1 MTHKLVILDEIF
13 DQLEAAKSGIVP
25 GSVEQAIVSGVQNN
39 PSQIRQNKVGGTSG
53 SNYTVFPLTPIK
65 KNCCIDK
72 SYLNFEFDLKFN
84 ITATFTTAPTA
95 GSAASKVQSYHIP
108 FFIGFRDTP
117 SMFNLIQIM
126 CENTTIWQTV
136 YQREE
141 ATLAYNSLPETEIR
155 GNNQY
160 SSIDKMKNHLYSP
173 MKHVIFTFDQ
183 ANGAS
188 TTTFNQD
195 ITVHFK
201 ATVDLNRLTPA
212 LSNLHFTTP
221 HMGNLRLKVFIQ
233 EIEKALFFCPD
244 YSFYYP
250 SPVSSVSAA
259 KNINYAL
266 ERNSVNVQYWQFYPL
281 SEFFGSSIA
290 KTKIPF
296 LCYGREDLSKAGHE
310 VQNLY
315 LVNPETITFSNPTS
329 GDFMSFASG
338 LAEIVQT
345 CFDIKDEE
353 YNRLNDHFAS
363 MGSVIIPVN
372 VWDSSVFNNSEVP
385 TKNTV
390 NTSMI
395 GSVGGYNIDFIS
407 VWFHGNKNPCALTK
421 EFLTNFQLLLD
432 GRPINAI
439 PYDYINDKCIVDMTQ
454 AIIDTDHEEINK
466 DYISSLSFLNLTDD
480 RFYIDKPLQAYYGN
494 GILHY
499 DASEDNS
506 SIGLMCGEL
515 RNPNC
520 FSLNFSTNLPDA
532 FHSGACILENSPKQG
547 TLRFISTTATGT
559 NLRDETARGKFPFY
573 LDSYNQDLGTTCG
586 FSCFCDACIVL
597 TYDAARGTCYDGQLS
612 WAAPYA

>member
-84 ITATFTTAPTA
+84 FKAVFENAPTA
-95 GSAASKVQSYHIP
+95 GSAANKTKTYHIP

-173 MKHVIFTFDQ
+173 MKRVIFSFNQNYNAT
-183 ANGAS
+183 A
-188 TTTFNQD
+188 TTFNQD

-244 YSFYYP
+244 Y
-250 SPVSSVSAA
+250 
-259 KNINYAL
+259 NINYINGAAG
-266 ERNSVNVQYWQFYPL
+266 NTQAYINAAISQSAQQVQYWQFYPL
-281 SEFFGSSIA
+281 SEFFGTEITN
-290 KTKIPF
+290 TKIPF
-296 LCYGREDLSKAGHE
+296 LCYGREDINNTGHE
-310 VQNLY
+310 SQDPY
-315 LVNPETITFSNPTS
+315 LINPTTITFSNPTS

-385 TKNTV
+385 TGQTV

-480 RFYIDKPLQAYYGN
+480 RFYINQPLQSYYGS
-494 GILHY
+494 GLL
-499 DASEDNS
+499 EDTTLGN
-506 SIGLMCGEL
+506 MCGEL

-547 TLRFISTTATGT
+547 TLRFISTTALGE
-559 NLRDETARGKFPFY
+559 LRTAKRLTFPFY